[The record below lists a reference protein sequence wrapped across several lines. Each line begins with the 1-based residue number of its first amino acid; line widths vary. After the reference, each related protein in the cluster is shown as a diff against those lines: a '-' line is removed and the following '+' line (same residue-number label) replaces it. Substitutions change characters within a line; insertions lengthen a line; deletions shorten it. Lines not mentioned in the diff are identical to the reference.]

1 MAQAV
6 RFHDPVEDML
16 KRFPGTKCPVGNHK
30 DIVSFHITSFGRF
43 RYGEDLDGDA
53 IRAVL
58 FSQDEPIPNNMVV
71 VHPNLLGNIT
81 PNSDAIRAMLV
92 RPVPDDVVA
101 IDHHEGT
108 STIPDISPL
117 PEMFWSLC
125 CFVIQMTLTE
135 A

>member
-6 RFHDPVEDML
+6 RFHDPVEDIL

-30 DIVSFHITSFGRF
+30 DIVPFHITSFERF

-58 FSQDEPIPNNMVV
+58 FSQDEPIPNNTVV

-81 PNSDAIRAMLV
+81 PSSDAVRAMLA
-92 RPVPDDVVA
+92 RPVPDDVGAV
-101 IDHHEGT
+101 DPHEGT
-108 STIPDISPL
+108 STILDISPL
-117 PEMFWSLC
+117 PEIFWSLR
-125 CFVIQMTLTE
+125 CFEIQKNTN
-135 A
+135 

>member
-30 DIVSFHITSFGRF
+30 DIVSFHITSFERF

-71 VHPNLLGNIT
+71 EYYTKQPRDS
-81 PNSDAIRAMLV
+81 SDV
-92 RPVPDDVVA
+92 G
-101 IDHHEGT
+101 ETCTG
-108 STIPDISPL
+108 
-117 PEMFWSLC
+117 
-125 CFVIQMTLTE
+125 
-135 A
+135 

>member
-1 MAQAV
+1 MAQTV
-6 RFHDPVEDML
+6 RFHDPVDDML

-30 DIVSFHITSFGRF
+30 DIVWFHITSFERF

-81 PNSDAIRAMLV
+81 PSSDAIRAMLV
-92 RPVPDDVVA
+92 RPVPADVGA

-108 STIPDISPL
+108 STILDISPL

-125 CFVIQMTLTE
+125 CFAIQMTLTE